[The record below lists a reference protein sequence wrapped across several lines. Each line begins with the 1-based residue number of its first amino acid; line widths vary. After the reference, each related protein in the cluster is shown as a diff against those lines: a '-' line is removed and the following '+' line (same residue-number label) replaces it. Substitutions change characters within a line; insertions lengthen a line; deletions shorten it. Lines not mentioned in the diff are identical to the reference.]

1 MVQLPPEYN
10 PLRAY
15 PCIVA
20 LHPIGAT
27 AEAQIDFWSGPLN
40 ADGSM
45 RLGQG
50 ARHGF
55 VVVAPRWTRMG
66 QQQYESTPREH
77 AEVMAAVRDA
87 MRRVSIDSD
96 RIFIAGLGGG
106 GSAAWDIAASHPDQ
120 WAGMISVSGE
130 PNQYLRHYTQN
141 MSYVPSYL
149 VMGEIAGTPAPL
161 VRQGDVLDD
170 YMAPG
175 FDSMVVMYRGR
186 GAEHFYEEIHHL
198 FRWMMIATHRRAEPP
213 KKIEAATMRLGDQF
227 FWWIEMPQLLP
238 NVVIDPFLWEQAERL
253 RAGVLTATIGEDN
266 QIRIS
271 QGPAEQFIVW
281 LSPSIGLD
289 MTKPTV
295 IRYRNRTI
303 KVDFDN
309 TLDVMLED
317 ARSRAERK
325 HPYWA
330 QVTVP

>member
-1 MVQLPPEYN
+1 
-10 PLRAY
+10 
-15 PCIVA
+15 
-20 LHPIGAT
+20 
-27 AEAQIDFWSGPLN
+27 
-40 ADGSM
+40 
-45 RLGQG
+45 
-50 ARHGF
+50 
-55 VVVAPRWTRMG
+55 
-66 QQQYESTPREH
+66 
-77 AEVMAAVRDA
+77 
-87 MRRVSIDSD
+87 
-96 RIFIAGLGGG
+96 
-106 GSAAWDIAASHPDQ
+106 
-120 WAGMISVSGE
+120 
-130 PNQYLRHYTQN
+130 
-141 MSYVPSYL
+141 
-149 VMGEIAGTPAPL
+149 
-161 VRQGDVLDD
+161 
-170 YMAPG
+170 
-175 FDSMVVMYRGR
+175 MVVMYRGR